1 MVGYGEEFMAY
12 KQVNWGERQFRVEI
26 NLKLWTK
33 YTWIR
38 GYLEILIVKKV
49 KISKK
54 FEILKTHKLIFRVS
68 NCIASNKLVKAGE
81 INVISVRLMKI

>member
-38 GYLEILIVKKV
+38 GYSEILIVKK
-49 KISKK
+49 
-54 FEILKTHKLIFRVS
+54 
-68 NCIASNKLVKAGE
+68 
-81 INVISVRLMKI
+81 